1 MTPKAVSSSRMRTR
15 RVLWLSLV
23 ALLLALQ
30 AAPPAGA
37 AKRPESLWRFIESY
51 CGLA

>member
-1 MTPKAVSSSRMRTR
+1 MTPKAVSRSRMRTR

-30 AAPPAGA
+30 AAPPGA
-37 AKRPESLWRFIESY
+37 AKRQESLGRFIESY